1 MADPTPGANSYG
13 TAAHVAALTPVYTAS
28 GSYTTSTNPTL
39 ATVVSWIDQVSALM
53 NTNLAAAGFVIPVTQ
68 ADAKLTLEAYVEQAV
83 ADLCHAAHAAGRFF
97 TEHNLRAGRSPM
109 AIIRSEITEWV
120 TENSSGLQALG
131 ATRTN
136 ETNALEIGHLT
147 VDEGG
152 DTVSP
157 LFQRKAFGELDKDW
171 NS

>member
-1 MADPTPGANSYG
+1 
-13 TAAHVAALTPVYTAS
+13 
-28 GSYTTSTNPTL
+28 
-39 ATVVSWIDQVSALM
+39 
-53 NTNLAAAGFVIPVTQ
+53 
-68 ADAKLTLEAYVEQAV
+68 
-83 ADLCHAAHAAGRFF
+83 
-97 TEHNLRAGRSPM
+97 M